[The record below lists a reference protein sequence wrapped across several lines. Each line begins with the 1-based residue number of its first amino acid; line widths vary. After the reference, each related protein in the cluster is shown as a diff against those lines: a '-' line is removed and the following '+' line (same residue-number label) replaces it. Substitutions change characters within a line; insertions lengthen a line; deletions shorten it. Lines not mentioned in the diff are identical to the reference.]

1 MVSGILKL
9 IPHHA
14 FAPALQDFFAGA
26 SFLPVPA
33 LGSALSPD
41 FDVLAFFG
49 LSIRSLPI

>member
-1 MVSGILKL
+1 MVSSILNMGL
-9 IPHHA
+9 RSQVW
-14 FAPALQDFFAGA
+14 PALQDFFAGA
-26 SFLPVPA
+26 SFLPVPV